1 MAFHIFKVYVKSKNY
16 YVKSATAHILNVT
29 CKQKTSK
36 IMNKF
41 ILILLL
47 PILSPT
53 LNFAQDCNCESNF
66 EWVKNTF
73 EENDAGF
80 EHTLNTKGEQAYA
93 DHNKR
98 ILERVKSAQ
107 ELTDCASILYE
118 WMTFFRSGHIA
129 IRLHQQPNDL
139 VTPENL
145 NQFVDWETYPIKQQE
160 FIDYLNN
167 SSTSSY
173 EGIWQSE
180 PYKIGI
186 KRDGDT
192 YIGFIIESGAETWT
206 EGQVKLKIN
215 IADDET
221 SSVFY
226 MWDHSAVESKNVLLI
241 GNNHLEIGDVS
252 LIRLYPTIE
261 EEPKY
266 EQYFQSLH
274 ADLPYIDVL
283 NETTLYFRIPSFDAL
298 EKRAIDS
305 TITANKNKI
314 LSTEN
319 LIIDIRNG
327 TGGSDASYENIL
339 PLLYTNPIRAVGVE
353 FLSTKLNNQR
363 MLDLINNAEYG
374 LDQEEKEWARK
385 AFDKLEENLG
395 EFVNVED
402 YIVEVTKLDTI
413 HPNPKN
419 VGIIINKGNGS
430 TDEQFLLAAKQ
441 SKKVKLFGTTTYGV
455 LDISNMYFI
464 SSPCNEFELGYS
476 LSRSMRIPNFTIDE
490 KGIQPDYYL
499 DKSIPIYEWAE
510 YVNGVLNEK

>member
-1 MAFHIFKVYVKSKNY
+1 MKKP
-16 YVKSATAHILNVT
+16 T
-29 CKQKTSK
+29 
-36 IMNKF
+36 
-41 ILILLL
+41 LLL
-47 PILSPT
+47 LLAVLLPN

-66 EWVKNTF
+66 EWVKSTF

-80 EHTLNTKGEQAYA
+80 EHALNAKGQQAYA
-93 DHNKR
+93 DHSKR
-98 ILERVKSAQ
+98 ILEKVKSTQ

-129 IRLHQQPNDL
+129 IRLHQQPNDPG
-139 VTPENL
+139 TPVNPD
-145 NQFVDWETYPIKQQE
+145 QFVDWETYSIEKQE
-160 FIDYLNN
+160 FIDYLDNN
-167 SSTSSY
+167 STSSY

-186 KRDGDT
+186 KKEGDT

-215 IADDET
+215 VTDSET
-221 SSVFY
+221 NSVFY
-226 MWDHSAVESKNVLLI
+226 MWNHSAVESNSVLLI
-241 GNNHLEIGDVS
+241 GNNHLEIGNIS
-252 LIRLYPTIE
+252 LTRLYPRME

-266 EQYFQSLH
+266 EQYFQSLQ

-283 NETTLYFRIPSFDAL
+283 NESTLYFRIPSFDASK
-298 EKRAIDS
+298 KRAIDS
-305 TITANKNKI
+305 TITANKHKI

-319 LIIDIRNG
+319 LVIDIRNG
-327 TGGSDASYENIL
+327 TGGSDISYENIL
-339 PLLYTNPIRAVGVE
+339 PLLYTNPIRVVGLE
-353 FLSTKLNNQR
+353 FRSTKLNNQR
-363 MLDLINNAEYG
+363 MLDLINNPEYG
-374 LDQEEKEWARK
+374 LDQEQKEWAQK
-385 AFDKLEENLG
+385 AFDKLEKNLG
-395 EFVNVED
+395 EFVNVDDE
-402 YIVEVTKLDTI
+402 IIEVTKLDTI

-455 LDISNMYFI
+455 LDISNMHFV
-464 SSPCNEFELGYS
+464 SSPCDEFELGYS

-499 DKSIPIYEWAE
+499 DKSIPFYEWTE
-510 YVNGVLNEK
+510 YVNSILNEK